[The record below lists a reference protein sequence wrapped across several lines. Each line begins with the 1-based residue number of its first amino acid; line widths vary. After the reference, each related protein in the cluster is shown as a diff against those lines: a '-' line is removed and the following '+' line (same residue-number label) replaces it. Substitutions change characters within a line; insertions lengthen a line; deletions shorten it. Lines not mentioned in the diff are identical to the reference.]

1 MENYL
6 AICYTDAGILSSIK
20 EELYGTLPYFDR
32 FHHRSFPCA
41 GGKNE
46 RHRNASDVYNG
57 RKNLSQYTGRGR
69 YVLKSVYDK
78 VRAGSMPT
86 TSQLNPM
93 DFKEAVGPILAGG
106 EDVLYLAF
114 SSGLSGTFNNARIAF
129 AELAEEY
136 PQRKAL
142 CVDTLGASMG
152 EGLLVYLACQ
162 ERDKGKSIEEVAQ
175 WVEENRLHLAHWFT
189 VDDLN
194 HLKRGGRVSG
204 AAAFFGTMLSIKPVL
219 HVDDEGHLIPMEK
232 VRGRRQS
239 LDALV
244 EHMAKTGIDN
254 AHQTIFIS
262 HGDCKDDVEYVA
274 QQIRQRFGTA
284 DIYTNPIGPVIG
296 AHSGPGTVALF
307 FLAES
312 RN

>member
-1 MENYL
+1 MREYKIL
-6 AICYTDAGILSSIK
+6 TDSTTDLSPQLVAQTGVTVLPMTYTIGEKSYRNDPEETDLSSGDFYDM
-20 EELYGTLPYFDR
+20 LR
-32 FHHRSFPCA
+32 
-41 GGKNE
+41 GG
-46 RHRNASDVYNG
+46 AMS
-57 RKNLSQYTGRGR
+57 
-69 YVLKSVYDK
+69 
-78 VRAGSMPT
+78 T
-86 TSQLNPM
+86 TSQINVET
-93 DFKEAVGPILAGG
+93 FREVAGKMARDG
-106 EDVLYLAF
+106 FDVLYVGF
-114 SSGLSGTFNNARIAF
+114 SSGLSGTFNSARIAF
-129 AELAEEY
+129 EDLSAEY
-136 PQRKAL
+136 PEHKFLAVDSL
-142 CVDTLGASMG
+142 CASMG
-152 EGLLVYLACQ
+152 EGLLVYHAAQ
-162 ERDKGKSIEEVAQ
+162 QQKAGRSIEETAR
-175 WVEENRLHLAHWFT
+175 WLEENKLHLAHWFT